1 MILEER
7 NTRTQQMQNMGLE
20 LSVVLGKEKT
30 NKAGVVLS
38 LVLYI
43 PDRGNQLIIQLNPAS
58 RAVTSGHTEGISPQC
73 LHCQAENKDTKPG
86 CLPPPSQ
93 SSAPLP
99 PPSVY
104 SARGWPGS
112 GWKSPQSSTTNKP
125 VPHQINPAHPSW
137 LKLAEGSREAETHRH
152 GSFYLQGQY
161 WDFRGTEPHCPLLSP
176 RKVVH

>member
-104 SARGWPGS
+104 RKGMLEVGQVQV
-112 GWKSPQSSTTNKP
+112 GN
-125 VPHQINPAHPSW
+125 HHNPAPQTN
-137 LKLAEGSREAETHRH
+137 LCLTK
-152 GSFYLQGQY
+152 
-161 WDFRGTEPHCPLLSP
+161 
-176 RKVVH
+176 